1 MLRASRLTTPM
12 PRMRN
17 SQSFVDPSGYGEAA
31 FHAGMRG
38 A

>member
-1 MLRASRLTTPM
+1 
-12 PRMRN
+12 MRN